1 MDGKYTEIKKNGDMK
16 KKVILIYGFLIGL
29 LLGCNEKLVDWQPGT
44 DTVAPRVVTNIQ
56 VENLPG
62 AAKITYS
69 LPDDEDLI
77 SVEAVYTINGKQQRT
92 SASVYTNT
100 LIVNGFG
107 STDEQT
113 IQLYCVDRSRNYS
126 QAVEAQIKPL
136 TPPII
141 SIFESIKMNATFGGV
156 ALKWDNPTNA
166 DVSVWLLAE
175 DSTGVVKEAETVYT
189 SATLGQFKL
198 RGFDAVERLFGVY
211 VRDRW
216 NNLSDTLYTAL
227 TPFFEEK
234 IDSRPF
240 KSLRLPRDEN
250 TSALANLFDGSIS
263 NGMFTPNDV
272 SLSPVFFTID
282 LGQTVVLSRYK
293 LWHRSSVQYINASPK
308 IWKIYGTTNPNLTIT
323 DPDYWVNGYQ
333 KDWILLSDVN
343 NISMY
348 KPSGDPVN
356 ITAEDKAAATA
367 GFDLECT
374 SEAIPVRYIR
384 FEITENWAVPVRTV
398 IGELEFYGALVK

>member
-293 LWHRSSVQYINASPK
+293 LWHRSSVQ
-308 IWKIYGTTNPNLTIT
+308 
-323 DPDYWVNGYQ
+323 
-333 KDWILLSDVN
+333 
-343 NISMY
+343 
-348 KPSGDPVN
+348 
-356 ITAEDKAAATA
+356 
-367 GFDLECT
+367 
-374 SEAIPVRYIR
+374 
-384 FEITENWAVPVRTV
+384 
-398 IGELEFYGALVK
+398 